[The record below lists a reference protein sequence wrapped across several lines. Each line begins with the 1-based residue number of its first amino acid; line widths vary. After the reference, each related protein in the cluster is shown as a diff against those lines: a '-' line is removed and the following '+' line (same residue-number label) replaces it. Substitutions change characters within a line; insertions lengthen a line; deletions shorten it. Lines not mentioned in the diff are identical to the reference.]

1 MQYPHKIVRS
11 SGKARA
17 FPGGRL
23 AHPEDQIEEENEQK
37 NKEKW
42 EQAIEE
48 WGKMRKCSS
57 LAHPRLRVWLHPW

>member
-48 WGKMRKCSS
+48 
-57 LAHPRLRVWLHPW
+57 